1 MSDYI
6 PSDAEID
13 ADLMLEIFGFDP
25 RDRYPEWGNDALRDA
40 WRAGWKASEDGRK
53 LSAMEAPK

>member
-25 RDRYPEWGNDALRDA
+25 MDRYPEWGNDALRDA
-40 WRAGWKASEDGRK
+40 YRRGWSA
-53 LSAMEAPK
+53 AMEASE